1 MRCRFGAE
9 RNHKSG
15 PDSATTVVGENVR
28 LKLQPGGI
36 KNQEEDDDKDN
47 AMRQKLLTK
56 KINCRLCQG
65 EHFTTR
71 CPYKDTLNGVMGE
84 GGESRHGAQVT
95 AVDWVN
101 ADLLDALDRFRRYFR
116 TDQRSQRSHAFRSSG
131 GGW

>member
-1 MRCRFGAE
+1 MNHLVAERMNWTKSVFPRVPPPFACSQVRPSCRFGAE

-15 PDSATTVVGENVR
+15 PDAATTVVGENVR
-28 LKLQPGGI
+28 LKLMPGGI

-84 GGESRHGAQVT
+84 GGESSLARRHYLT
-95 AVDWVN
+95 
-101 ADLLDALDRFRRYFR
+101 
-116 TDQRSQRSHAFRSSG
+116 S
-131 GGW
+131 